1 MPTVCLLPRAA
12 AWHHPAVVKTGAM
25 GSFTA
30 SIDAVLKT
38 RHKMSLSW
46 LGRWCIGPLL
56 RHAVLLLLLLL
67 LLLDIVDKRF
77 RLFAIDA
84 TVPWSVCLSVC
95 LSVTFVHCAQTVED
109 SDTTSFANDSPY
121 LFQIVLKLAYIGLL
135 EILTQS
141 DLLIWAS
148 ETFFDKMRPNG

>member
-12 AWHHPAVVKTGAM
+12 AWHHPAVVTTGAM
-25 GSFTA
+25 GSFTG

-46 LGRWCIGPLL
+46 LGRWCLGPLL
-56 RHAVLLLLLLL
+56 RHAVLLLL

-84 TVPWSVCLSVC
+84 TVPWSVCLSV
-95 LSVTFVHCAQTVED
+95 TFVHCAQTAED
-109 SDTTSFANDSPY
+109 SDTTSFAYDSPY
-121 LFQIVLKLAYIGLL
+121 LSQIVLKLAYVGLL

-148 ETFFDKMRPNG
+148 ETFFGKMRPNG